1 MNNNHDYD
9 VLIVGG
15 GMVGASMACALAN
28 QPLTVGV
35 IEAIPFRSDNQP
47 SYDARSIA
55 LAYGS
60 GQIFQRLG
68 LWQAISPNSTAI
80 KKIHISDRGNFGTT
94 RLDSTTEQVPA
105 LGYVV
110 ENRVIG
116 QALKQ
121 AFNRYDNLHLICPAT
136 LQDIDILSD
145 HAKLSIFQHG
155 RRQKLTA
162 KLIIAADGG
171 HSIAREKAG
180 ISVHQSDYQQTAII
194 STVTPNQAHHN
205 IAYERFTGQGPV
217 ALLPM
222 SNNRCSMVL
231 TCHHEN
237 SQAICSLNDT
247 DFLAHLQHQFG
258 YRLGKFIRT
267 SQRVSYPLI
276 LTQAN
281 QYYRHRLVLIGNA
294 AQTLHPIAGQGFN
307 LGIRDVATLAQIVIQ
322 AQQAQQDIGQTTVLH
337 KYAQWRKRD
346 QRQVTA
352 FTNGLTRFFSNRF
365 PPLMMARSLG
375 LITINNLPPLK
386 HKLATYAMGM
396 GSKLPKFT
404 SGVPL

>member
-1 MNNNHDYD
+1 MNNDHDYD

-28 QPLTVGV
+28 QPLTVGI

-60 GQIFQRLG
+60 RQIFQRLG
-68 LWQAISPNSTAI
+68 LWQAISSHSTAI
-80 KKIHISDRGNFGTT
+80 KKIHVSDRGNFGTT
-94 RLDSTTEQVPA
+94 RLDCSTEQVPA

-121 AFNRYDNLHLICPAT
+121 AIDQYDNLHLICPAT
-136 LQDIDILSD
+136 LQDIDISND
-145 HAKLSIFQHG
+145 HAKLSISHNGHQ
-155 RRQKLTA
+155 QELTA

-171 HSIAREKAG
+171 RSIAREKAG

-205 IAYERFTGQGPV
+205 IAYERFTEQGPI

-222 SNNRCSMVL
+222 SDNRCSLVL

-237 SQAICSLNDT
+237 SQAICSLNDA
-247 DFLAHLQHQFG
+247 DFLAHLQQRFG
-258 YRLGKFIRT
+258 YRLGQFIRT
-267 SQRVSYPLI
+267 GKRVSYPLI

-281 QYYRHRLVLIGNA
+281 QHYRHRLALIGNA
-294 AQTLHPIAGQGFN
+294 AHTLHPIAGQGFN
-307 LGIRDVATLAQIVIQ
+307 LGIRDVATLAQIIIQ
-322 AQQAQQDIGQTTVLH
+322 AQQAGQDIGQTTVLH

-346 QRQVTA
+346 QRQVTT
-352 FTNGLTRFFSNRF
+352 FTDGLARFFSNRF
-365 PPLMMARSLG
+365 PPFMVARSLG

-386 HKLATYAMGM
+386 HKLTTYAMGM
-396 GSKLPKFT
+396 GGNLPKFT
-404 SGVPL
+404 PGVPL